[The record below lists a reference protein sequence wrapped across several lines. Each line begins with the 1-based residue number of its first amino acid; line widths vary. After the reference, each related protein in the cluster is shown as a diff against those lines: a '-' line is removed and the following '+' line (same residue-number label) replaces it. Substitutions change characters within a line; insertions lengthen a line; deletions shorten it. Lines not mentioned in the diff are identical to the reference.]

1 MALRPLHSARVG
13 LCYNGRIIT
22 RAHHPPQE
30 DADVE
35 RIASYLAQHPYFR
48 HLGPPQITAIAR
60 LATLRTLLRGEILA
74 LEGEPCTTV
83 YLLVEGRIR
92 ALKMSP
98 QGREQVVR
106 ELWVPQ
112 PIYLV
117 PALDGGPLPATTR
130 AATRATLLGFPCDA
144 LVDLLAH
151 EPSIAMRVL
160 RELAARLRRFTSLIE
175 DLSLR
180 TVPER
185 LAKLLI
191 ERAESPEPQRV
202 TQQEMAIQLGTVR
215 EVVARSLAQFEGQGL
230 IHVQRGTIEILDLD
244 ALHKL
249 AYPDRV

>member
-1 MALRPLHSARVG
+1 MD
-13 LCYNGRIIT
+13 RIE
-22 RAHHPPQE
+22 A
-30 DADVE
+30 
-35 RIASYLAQHPYFR
+35 YLVQHPYFR
-48 HLGPPQITAIAR
+48 DLDRRQIGGIAR
-60 LATLRTLLRGEILA
+60 LVAVRTLLRGEVLA

-83 YLLVEGRIR
+83 YLIVEGRIR

-106 ELWVPQ
+106 ELRSPEA
-112 PIYLV
+112 IYLV

-130 AATRATLLGFPCDA
+130 AATRATLLALRRDA
-144 LVDLLAH
+144 LLDLLSRH
-151 EPSIAMRVL
+151 PPVAMRVL
-160 RELAARLRRFTSLIE
+160 HDFAGRLRRFTTLIE

-191 ERAESPEPQRV
+191 ERAASPDPQRI

-215 EVVARSLAQFEGQGL
+215 EVVARGLAQFEAQGW

-244 ALHKL
+244 ALRDI
-249 AYPDRV
+249 AYPEGV

>member
-1 MALRPLHSARVG
+1 V
-13 LCYNGRIIT
+13 
-22 RAHHPPQE
+22 
-30 DADVE
+30 D

-48 HLGPPQITAIAR
+48 HLERPQIIAIAR
-60 LATLRTLLRGEILA
+60 LATLRTLLRGEVLA

-83 YLLVEGRIR
+83 YLLVEGRVR

-106 ELWVPQ
+106 ELWAPQ

-130 AATRATLLGFPCDA
+130 AATRATLVAFPRDA
-144 LVDLLAH
+144 LVDLLSQQ
-151 EPSIAMRVL
+151 PSIAMQVL
-160 RELAARLRRFTSLIE
+160 HELAGRLRRFTSLIE

-191 ERAESPEPQRV
+191 ERAESPDSRRV

-215 EVVARSLAQFEGQGL
+215 EVVARSLAQFEGRGL
-230 IHVQRGTIEILDLD
+230 IHVQRGTIEILNPD
-244 ALHKL
+244 ALREI
-249 AYPDRV
+249 AYPGGV